1 MTAFTIQAAQL
12 TAFGSGLHR
21 PECVACTRAGAI
33 WVSHASAQGGGV
45 TQLDGAGASHPI
57 VAQTG
62 APSDLTPNGWCMNP
76 DGSFL
81 LANLA
86 ESGGVWRLAKDGR
99 CTPVLLEVDG
109 LTMPSVNFVHR
120 DREAR
125 VWVSLSTWRHPRDRA
140 FHRDVADGCVI
151 LLDGDGARIVADG
164 IGYTNEIKV
173 DPGGQW
179 LYVNETMARRLS
191 RYAIDAPGA
200 GSTVRLGPRQTV
212 ADYIDGVIPDGFE
225 FDSEGGVWCASV
237 MSNRVVRVAAD
248 GSQHVIV
255 EDCDAA
261 EIATGMQHW
270 RAGTFNREHMNVG
283 GRRRLGNVA
292 SVTFGGPDLKTV
304 YLGSLSAESLFTF
317 R

>member
-1 MTAFTIQAAQL
+1 
-12 TAFGSGLHR
+12 
-21 PECVACTRAGAI
+21 
-33 WVSHASAQGGGV
+33 
-45 TQLDGAGASHPI
+45 LDSAGASHPI
-57 VAQTG
+57 VAQAG
-62 APSDLTPNGWCMNP
+62 APSDLIPNGWCMNP

-86 ESGGVWRLAKDGR
+86 ESGGVWRLVKDGR

-109 LTMPSVNFVHR
+109 LAMPSVNFVHR

-125 VWVSLSTWRHPRDRA
+125 VWISISTWRQPRDRA

-173 DPGGQW
+173 HPSGQW

-200 GSTVRLGPRQTV
+200 GSAVHLGPRQTV
-212 ADYIDGVIPDGFE
+212 ADYIDGVIPDDFE

-248 GSQHVIV
+248 GAQHVIV

-261 EIATGMQHW
+261 EIATGMAHW

-317 R
+317 RSPIAGAPPPHWEF